1 MSGVPD
7 SVTEHVAGT
16 ADPTNKLNPELRNET
31 ATSKVTSNIAADGN
45 GYKATISALPKDAE
59 VTITFSAKTTKAGNG
74 KEIVN
79 IASAKANNADEVK
92 DDAELYINTAD
103 LSIAKKYINEYK
115 AKKKD
120 NRADNEFRV
129 YEEETGN
136 ELVKYQVDVT
146 SNGADG
152 TVAKDV
158 DISDISLPDGL
169 IVNYDDIQIVE
180 TTKDGKTVTF
190 KAAGGKGTTIKYH
203 VAGTADETNKLNPDN
218 IMKPKTVLLRSLW
231 KRAVTDGS

>member
-1 MSGVPD
+1 M
-7 SVTEHVAGT
+7 
-16 ADPTNKLNPELRNET
+16 
-31 ATSKVTSNIAADGN
+31 
-45 GYKATISALPKDAE
+45 
-59 VTITFSAKTTKAGNG
+59 
-74 KEIVN
+74 
-79 IASAKANNADEVK
+79 
-92 DDAELYINTAD
+92 NTAD

-129 YEEETGN
+129 DEEETGN

-190 KAAGGKGTTIKYH
+190 KAAGGKGTTASNIMF
-203 VAGTADETNKLNPDN
+203 AGTADETNKLNPDKYN
-218 IMKPKTVLLRSLW
+218 ETEDRTPEITLEKSGNGW
-231 KRAVTDGS
+231 KLKDTYLASGSKLTITYTGKATDDR